1 LKSNI
6 NVEKSSQE
14 VIDFM
19 ENDSVKF
26 EILERK
32 ELKGSDSIDS
42 ASQLFFIQNANIKLK
57 TARIV
62 LKNSSVTLESGS
74 LYYLKGDIDMES
86 KVGGAKG
93 LGKKLFNKAT
103 TGEKM
108 FKPTYTGT
116 GEIVLEPTF
125 GHYALIELDNEEI
138 IVDDGCF
145 YACESSIEVGAA
157 PMKNIS
163 SALLGNEGFIQT
175 KLSGKGIVLLEV
187 PVPGEEIIEYE
198 LNNDTLKV
206 DGNFVVLR
214 SGNIDFSV
222 QKAGKS
228 ILGSATS
235 GEGFLNVYSGKGFLW
250 LLPTKA
256 IYKRLTQAGLRNQT
270 NPGGKSNT
278 KD

>member
-1 LKSNI
+1 
-6 NVEKSSQE
+6 
-14 VIDFM
+14 
-19 ENDSVKF
+19 
-26 EILERK
+26 
-32 ELKGSDSIDS
+32 
-42 ASQLFFIQNANIKLK
+42 
-57 TARIV
+57 
-62 LKNSSVTLESGS
+62 
-74 LYYLKGDIDMES
+74 
-86 KVGGAKG
+86 
-93 LGKKLFNKAT
+93 
-103 TGEKM
+103 
-108 FKPTYTGT
+108 
-116 GEIVLEPTF
+116 
-125 GHYALIELDNEEI
+125 
-138 IVDDGCF
+138 
-145 YACESSIEVGAA
+145 
-157 PMKNIS
+157 
-163 SALLGNEGFIQT
+163 
-175 KLSGKGIVLLEV
+175 
-187 PVPGEEIIEYE
+187 